1 MSWTKRY
8 GREDIKNV
16 AEEIKNELKEN
27 KMGTMPINKLLISM
41 AAPMMLSMLIQA
53 LYNIVDSI
61 YVARIEEYALTAV
74 SLAFPLQ
81 NLMISVGVGIGV
93 GINAW
98 LSKHLG
104 EKQFEQA
111 NRVAMNGLFL
121 EIVSYLIFLVIG
133 LSVVD
138 PFLHS
143 QTDIPEIIEYGKTYL
158 RICLCC
164 SFGLF
169 TQLACERLLM
179 ATGRTVLSMVTQA
192 TGAIVNILLDPIL
205 IFGYFGLP
213 AMGMAGAAWATVIGQ
228 VVGAMLGILFN
239 LLNNPEIKLKIRG
252 FKPRFEVIRRILSV
266 GIPSIIMASVGSVMT
281 FLMNKILMGF
291 SSTAT
296 TVFGVYFK
304 LQSFAFMP
312 VFGLNNGMVP
322 ILAYNYGAKRKDRM
336 IEVIKLAML
345 YAVCIMV
352 VCMAVFQLIPDQLLL
367 LFDASEN
374 MLSMGVPA
382 LRLISLS
389 YIFAGIC
396 VVSGSVFQA
405 LGNGVY
411 SMFVSVARQ
420 LLILVPVAWLLS
432 LTGRLELVW
441 LAFPIA
447 ELASIGTSAFFL
459 RRIYRRI
466 IGKM

>member
-1 MSWTKRY
+1 M
-8 GREDIKNV
+8 
-16 AEEIKNELKEN
+16 AEEIKNELREN
-27 KMGTMPINKLLISM
+27 KMGTMPVNKLLISM

-121 EIVSYLIFLVIG
+121 EVVSYLIFLVIG
-133 LSVVD
+133 LTVIE
-138 PFLHS
+138 PFLLS

-192 TGAIVNILLDPIL
+192 TGAIVNIVLDPIL

-228 VVGAMLGILFN
+228 IVGATMAI
-239 LLNNPEIKLKIRG
+239 LLNLFKNPDIKLKIRG
-252 FKPRFEVIRRILSV
+252 FKPQLEVIRRILSV

-336 IEVIKLAML
+336 MEVIKRAML

-374 MLSMGVPA
+374 MLAMGVPA

-420 LLILVPVAWLLS
+420 LLILIPVAWLLS

-459 RRIYRRI
+459 RRIYQRVI
-466 IGKM
+466 AKM

>member
-1 MSWTKRY
+1 
-8 GREDIKNV
+8 
-16 AEEIKNELKEN
+16 
-27 KMGTMPINKLLISM
+27 MPINKLLISM

-61 YVARIEEYALTAV
+61 YVSRIEEYALTAV

-121 EIVSYLIFLVIG
+121 EVVSYLIFLVIG
-133 LSVVD
+133 LTVIE
-138 PFLHS
+138 PFLRS
-143 QTDIPEIIEYGKTYL
+143 QTDIPKIIEYGKTYL

-169 TQLACERLLM
+169 VQLACERLLM

-192 TGAIVNILLDPIL
+192 TGAIVNIVLDPIL

-228 VVGAMLGILFN
+228 IVGAVMAL
-239 LLNNPEIKLKIRG
+239 LLNLFKNPDIKLKIRG
-252 FKPRFEVIRRILSV
+252 FKPQLEVIRRILSV

-336 IEVIKLAML
+336 LEVIKRAML

-352 VCMAVFQLIPDQLLL
+352 VCLAVFQLIPDQLLL

-374 MLSMGVPA
+374 MLAMGVPA

-420 LLILVPVAWLLS
+420 LLILIPVAWLLS

-459 RRIYRRI
+459 RRIYQRVI
-466 IGKM
+466 AKM

>member
-1 MSWTKRY
+1 MR
-8 GREDIKNV
+8 
-16 AEEIKNELKEN
+16 EN
-27 KMGTMPINKLLISM
+27 KMGTMPIKPLLISM

-61 YVARIEEYALTAV
+61 YVARIEEYALTAI

-81 NLMISVGVGIGV
+81 NLMIAVSIGIGV
-93 GINAW
+93 GVNAW

-111 NRVAMNGLFL
+111 NRVAMNGFFL
-121 EIVSYLIFLVIG
+121 EIVAYLLFVVIG
-133 LSVVD
+133 LIGIE
-138 PFLHS
+138 PFLRS

-158 RICLCC
+158 RICVFC
-164 SFGLF
+164 SLGLF
-169 TQLACERLLM
+169 VQITGERLLM
-179 ATGRTVLSMVTQA
+179 ATGRTVLSMITQA
-192 TGAIVNILLDPIL
+192 TGAIINIILDPIL

-228 VVGAMLGILFN
+228 IVGATLALFFN
-239 LLNNPEIKLKIRG
+239 LFMNPDVRLRLKG
-252 FKPRFEVIRRILSV
+252 FKPQMAVIGRILSV
-266 GIPSIIMASVGSVMT
+266 GIPSVIMASVGSLMT

-336 IEVIKLAML
+336 VEVIKLAMI
-345 YAVCIMV
+345 YAFGIMAICLV
-352 VCMAVFQLIPDQLLL
+352 VFQLIPGQLLL
-367 LFDASEN
+367 LFDASET
-374 MLSMGVPA
+374 MLAMGIPA
-382 LRLISLS
+382 LRIISLS
-389 YIFAGIC
+389 YIFAGVCI
-396 VVSGSVFQA
+396 VSGSVFQA
-405 LGNGVY
+405 LGNGIY
-411 SMFVSVARQ
+411 SMLVSVARQ
-420 LLILVPVAWLLS
+420 LFVLIPVAWLLS
-432 LTGRLELVW
+432 LTGRLGLVW

-447 ELASIGTSAFFL
+447 ELVSIGTCAVFMG
-459 RRIYRRI
+459 RIFRKI
-466 IGKM
+466 IKPL

>member
-1 MSWTKRY
+1 
-8 GREDIKNV
+8 
-16 AEEIKNELKEN
+16 
-27 KMGTMPINKLLISM
+27 MPINKLLISM

-121 EIVSYLIFLVIG
+121 EVVSYLIFLVIG
-133 LSVVD
+133 LSAIE
-138 PFLHS
+138 PFLRS
-143 QTDIPEIIEYGKTYL
+143 QTNIPEIIEYGKTYL
-158 RICLCC
+158 RICMCC

-179 ATGRTVLSMVTQA
+179 ATGRTVFSMITQA
-192 TGAIVNILLDPIL
+192 TGAIVNIVLDPIL
-205 IFGYFGLP
+205 IFGYFGFP

-228 VVGAMLGILFN
+228 IVGATMAI
-239 LLNNPEIKLKIRG
+239 LLNLFKNPEIKLKIRG
-252 FKPRFEVIRRILSV
+252 FRPQLEVIRRILSV
-266 GIPSIIMASVGSVMT
+266 GVPSIIMASVGSVMT

-336 IEVIKLAML
+336 MEVIKRAML
-345 YAVCIMV
+345 YAVCIML
-352 VCMAVFQLIPDQLLL
+352 VCLAVLQLIPGQLLL

-374 MLSMGVPA
+374 MLAMGIPA

-389 YIFAGIC
+389 YVFAGIC

-432 LTGRLELVW
+432 LTGRLEMVW

-459 RRIYRRI
+459 RRIHQRVI
-466 IGKM
+466 AKM

>member
-1 MSWTKRY
+1 MT
-8 GREDIKNV
+8 KNV
-16 AEEIKNELKEN
+16 AEEIRQNELKEN
-27 KMGTMPINKLLISM
+27 KMGTMPVNKLLISM

-81 NLMISVGVGIGV
+81 NLMIAVGVGIGV
-93 GINAW
+93 GVNAW

-104 EKQFEQA
+104 EKQPEQA

-121 EIVSYLIFLVIG
+121 EVLAYLLFVVVGLVGIE
-133 LSVVD
+133 
-138 PFLHS
+138 PFLRS

-158 RICLCC
+158 NICLFC

-169 TQLACERLLM
+169 TQVVCERLLI
-179 ATGRTVLSMVTQA
+179 ATGRTVFSMITQA
-192 TGAIVNILLDPIL
+192 TGAIINIVLDPIL

-228 VVGAMLGILFN
+228 IVGAAIALCFNLFN
-239 LLNNPEIKLKIRG
+239 NPDIRLKLRG
-252 FKPRFEVIRRILSV
+252 FKPQFSVIKRILSV
-266 GIPSIIMASVGSVMT
+266 GIPSIIMSSVGSVMT

-336 IEVIKLAML
+336 MEVIKLAMI
-345 YAVCIMV
+345 YAVCIML
-352 VCMAVFQLIPDQLLL
+352 VCLAVFQMIPEQLLL

-374 MLSMGVPA
+374 MLAMGVPA
-382 LRLISLS
+382 LRIISLS

-396 VVSGSVFQA
+396 IVGSSVFQA
-405 LGNGVY
+405 LGNGIY

-432 LTGRLELVW
+432 LIGRLELVW

-447 ELASIGTSAFFL
+447 ELASIGTCSFFL
-459 RRIYRRI
+459 RRIYKQVI
-466 IGKM
+466 SKM

>member
-1 MSWTKRY
+1 M
-8 GREDIKNV
+8 
-16 AEEIKNELKEN
+16 AEEIKNELREN
-27 KMGTMPINKLLISM
+27 KMGTMPVNKLLISM

-121 EIVSYLIFLVIG
+121 EVVSYLIFLVIG
-133 LSVVD
+133 LTVIE
-138 PFLHS
+138 PFLLS

-192 TGAIVNILLDPIL
+192 TGAIVNIVLDPIL

-228 VVGAMLGILFN
+228 IVGATMAI
-239 LLNNPEIKLKIRG
+239 LLNLFKNPDIKLKIRG
-252 FKPRFEVIRRILSV
+252 FKPQFEVIRRILSV

-336 IEVIKLAML
+336 MEVIKRAML

-374 MLSMGVPA
+374 MLAMGVPA

-432 LTGRLELVW
+432 LTGRLEMVW

-459 RRIYRRI
+459 RRIYQRVI
-466 IGKM
+466 EKM

>member
-1 MSWTKRY
+1 
-8 GREDIKNV
+8 
-16 AEEIKNELKEN
+16 
-27 KMGTMPINKLLISM
+27 MGTMPVNKLLISM

-121 EIVSYLIFLVIG
+121 EVVSYLIFLVIG
-133 LSVVD
+133 LTVIE
-138 PFLHS
+138 PFLLS

-179 ATGRTVLSMVTQA
+179 ATGRTVFSMVTQT
-192 TGAIVNILLDPIL
+192 TGAIVNIVLDPIL

-228 VVGAMLGILFN
+228 IVGAVMAL
-239 LLNNPEIKLKIRG
+239 LLNLFKNPDIKLKIRG
-252 FKPRFEVIRRILSV
+252 FKPQFEVIGRILSV

-336 IEVIKLAML
+336 MEVI
-345 YAVCIMV
+345 
-352 VCMAVFQLIPDQLLL
+352 
-367 LFDASEN
+367 
-374 MLSMGVPA
+374 
-382 LRLISLS
+382 
-389 YIFAGIC
+389 
-396 VVSGSVFQA
+396 
-405 LGNGVY
+405 
-411 SMFVSVARQ
+411 
-420 LLILVPVAWLLS
+420 
-432 LTGRLELVW
+432 
-441 LAFPIA
+441 
-447 ELASIGTSAFFL
+447 
-459 RRIYRRI
+459 
-466 IGKM
+466 

>member
-1 MSWTKRY
+1 M
-8 GREDIKNV
+8 
-16 AEEIKNELKEN
+16 AEEITKDLKEN
-27 KMGTMPINKLLISM
+27 KMGTMPVNKLLISM

-121 EIVSYLIFLVIG
+121 EVVSYLIFLVIG
-133 LSVVD
+133 LTVIE
-138 PFLHS
+138 PFLLS

-169 TQLACERLLM
+169 MQLACERLLM

-192 TGAIVNILLDPIL
+192 TGAIVNIVLDPIL

-228 VVGAMLGILFN
+228 IVGATMAI
-239 LLNNPEIKLKIRG
+239 LLNLFKNPDIKLKIRG
-252 FKPRFEVIRRILSV
+252 FKPQFEVIRRILSV

-336 IEVIKLAML
+336 MEVIKRAML

-374 MLSMGVPA
+374 MLAMGVPA

-420 LLILVPVAWLLS
+420 LLILIPVAWLLS

-459 RRIYRRI
+459 RRIYQRVI
-466 IGKM
+466 AKM

>member
-1 MSWTKRY
+1 
-8 GREDIKNV
+8 
-16 AEEIKNELKEN
+16 
-27 KMGTMPINKLLISM
+27 MPVNKLLISM

-121 EIVSYLIFLVIG
+121 EVVSYLIFLVIG
-133 LSVVD
+133 LTVIE
-138 PFLHS
+138 PFLLS

-179 ATGRTVLSMVTQA
+179 ATGRTVFSMVTQT
-192 TGAIVNILLDPIL
+192 TGAIVNIVLDPIL

-228 VVGAMLGILFN
+228 IAGAVMAL
-239 LLNNPEIKLKIRG
+239 LLNLFKNPDIKLKIRG
-252 FKPRFEVIRRILSV
+252 FKPQFEVIRRILSV

-336 IEVIKLAML
+336 MEVIKRAML

-374 MLSMGVPA
+374 MLAMGVPA

-420 LLILVPVAWLLS
+420 LLILIPVAWLLS

-459 RRIYRRI
+459 RRIYQRVI
-466 IGKM
+466 AKM

>member
-1 MSWTKRY
+1 M
-8 GREDIKNV
+8 
-16 AEEIKNELKEN
+16 AEEITKDLKEN

-61 YVARIEEYALTAV
+61 YVSRIEEYALTAV

-133 LSVVD
+133 LTVIE
-138 PFLHS
+138 PFLRS
-143 QTDIPEIIEYGKTYL
+143 QTDIPKIIEYGKTYL

-169 TQLACERLLM
+169 VQLACERLLM
-179 ATGRTVLSMVTQA
+179 ATGRTVLSMVTQT
-192 TGAIVNILLDPIL
+192 TGAIVNIVLDPIL

-228 VVGAMLGILFN
+228 IVGAVMAL
-239 LLNNPEIKLKIRG
+239 LLNLFKNPDIKLKIRG
-252 FKPRFEVIRRILSV
+252 FKPQLEVIRRILSV

-336 IEVIKLAML
+336 MEVIKRAML

-374 MLSMGVPA
+374 MLAMGVPA

-420 LLILVPVAWLLS
+420 LLILIPVAWLLS

-459 RRIYRRI
+459 RRIYQRVI
-466 IGKM
+466 TKM

>member
-1 MSWTKRY
+1 MSWTT
-8 GREDIKNV
+8 GSDREDIKNV

-205 IFGYFGLP
+205 MFGYFGLP

-459 RRIYRRI
+459 RRIYRGI

>member
-1 MSWTKRY
+1 
-8 GREDIKNV
+8 
-16 AEEIKNELKEN
+16 
-27 KMGTMPINKLLISM
+27 MGTMPINKLLISM

-138 PFLHS
+138 PFLRS

-239 LLNNPEIKLKIRG
+239 LLNNPEIKLKITG
-252 FKPRFEVIRRILSV
+252 FKPQFEVIRRILSV

>member
-1 MSWTKRY
+1 M
-8 GREDIKNV
+8 
-16 AEEIKNELKEN
+16 AEEITKDLKEN

-61 YVARIEEYALTAV
+61 YVSRIEEYALTAV

-121 EIVSYLIFLVIG
+121 EVVSYLIFLVIG
-133 LSVVD
+133 LTVIE
-138 PFLHS
+138 PFLRS
-143 QTDIPEIIEYGKTYL
+143 QTDIPKIIEYGKTYL

-169 TQLACERLLM
+169 VQLACERLLM

-192 TGAIVNILLDPIL
+192 TGAIVNIVLDPIL

-228 VVGAMLGILFN
+228 IVGAVMAL
-239 LLNNPEIKLKIRG
+239 LLNLFKNPDIKLKIRG
-252 FKPRFEVIRRILSV
+252 FKPQLEVIRRILSV

-336 IEVIKLAML
+336 LEVIKRAML

-352 VCMAVFQLIPDQLLL
+352 VCLAVFQLIPDQLLL

-374 MLSMGVPA
+374 MLAMGVPA

-420 LLILVPVAWLLS
+420 LLILIPVAWLLS

-459 RRIYRRI
+459 RRIYQRVI
-466 IGKM
+466 AKM

>member
-1 MSWTKRY
+1 M
-8 GREDIKNV
+8 
-16 AEEIKNELKEN
+16 AEEITKDLKEN
-27 KMGTMPINKLLISM
+27 KMGTMPVNKLLISM

-121 EIVSYLIFLVIG
+121 EVVSYLIFLVIG
-133 LSVVD
+133 LTVIE
-138 PFLHS
+138 PFLLS

-179 ATGRTVLSMVTQA
+179 ATGRTVFSMVTQT
-192 TGAIVNILLDPIL
+192 TGAIVNIVLDPIL

-228 VVGAMLGILFN
+228 IVGAVMAL
-239 LLNNPEIKLKIRG
+239 LLNLFKNPDIKLKIRG
-252 FKPRFEVIRRILSV
+252 FKPQFEVIGRILSV

-336 IEVIKLAML
+336 MEVIKRAML

-374 MLSMGVPA
+374 MLAMGVPA

-420 LLILVPVAWLLS
+420 LLILIPVAWLLS

-459 RRIYRRI
+459 RRIYQRVI
-466 IGKM
+466 AKM

>member
-1 MSWTKRY
+1 
-8 GREDIKNV
+8 
-16 AEEIKNELKEN
+16 
-27 KMGTMPINKLLISM
+27 MGTMPINKLLISM

>member
-1 MSWTKRY
+1 
-8 GREDIKNV
+8 
-16 AEEIKNELKEN
+16 
-27 KMGTMPINKLLISM
+27 MPINKLLISM

-61 YVARIEEYALTAV
+61 YVSRIEEYALTAV

-121 EIVSYLIFLVIG
+121 EVVSYLIFLVIG
-133 LSVVD
+133 LTVIE
-138 PFLHS
+138 PFLRS
-143 QTDIPEIIEYGKTYL
+143 QTDIPKIIEYGKTYL

-169 TQLACERLLM
+169 VQLACERLLM

-192 TGAIVNILLDPIL
+192 TGAIVNIVLDPIL

-213 AMGMAGAAWATVIGQ
+213 AMGMTGVAWATVIGQ
-228 VVGAMLGILFN
+228 IVGAVMAL
-239 LLNNPEIKLKIRG
+239 LLNLFKNPDIKLKIRG
-252 FKPRFEVIRRILSV
+252 FKPQLEVIRRILSV

-336 IEVIKLAML
+336 LEVIKRAML

-352 VCMAVFQLIPDQLLL
+352 VCLAVFQLIPDQLLL

-374 MLSMGVPA
+374 MLAMGVPA

-396 VVSGSVFQA
+396 VVSGYVFQA

-420 LLILVPVAWLLS
+420 LLILIPVAWLLS

-459 RRIYRRI
+459 RRIYQRVI
-466 IGKM
+466 AKM

>member
-1 MSWTKRY
+1 M
-8 GREDIKNV
+8 
-16 AEEIKNELKEN
+16 AEEVTKDLKEN

-121 EIVSYLIFLVIG
+121 EVVSYLIFLVIG
-133 LSVVD
+133 LSASE
-138 PFLHS
+138 PFLRS

-169 TQLACERLLM
+169 IQLACERLLM

-192 TGAIVNILLDPIL
+192 TGAIVNIVLDPIL

-213 AMGMAGAAWATVIGQ
+213 AMEMAGAAWATVIGQ
-228 VVGAMLGILFN
+228 IVGAVMAL
-239 LLNNPEIKLKIRG
+239 LLNLFRNQEIRLKIRG
-252 FKPRFEVIRRILSV
+252 FKPQLEVIRRILSV

-336 IEVIKLAML
+336 MEVIKRAMV

-352 VCMAVFQLIPDQLLL
+352 VCLAVFQLIPNQLLL

-374 MLSMGVPA
+374 MLAMGIPA

-389 YIFAGIC
+389 YVFSGIC

-420 LLILVPVAWLLS
+420 LLILIPVAWLLS

-459 RRIYRRI
+459 RRIYQRVI
-466 IGKM
+466 AKM

>member
-1 MSWTKRY
+1 MT
-8 GREDIKNV
+8 
-16 AEEIKNELKEN
+16 EEITKDLKEN

-121 EIVSYLIFLVIG
+121 EVVSYLIFLVIG
-133 LSVVD
+133 LSAIE
-138 PFLHS
+138 PFLRS
-143 QTDIPEIIEYGKTYL
+143 QTNIPEIIEYGKTYL
-158 RICLCC
+158 RICMCC

-179 ATGRTVLSMVTQA
+179 ATGRTVFSMITQA
-192 TGAIVNILLDPIL
+192 TGAIVNIVLDPIL
-205 IFGYFGLP
+205 IFGYFGFP

-228 VVGAMLGILFN
+228 IVGATMAI
-239 LLNNPEIKLKIRG
+239 LLNLFKNPEIKLKIRG
-252 FKPRFEVIRRILSV
+252 FRPQLEVIRRILSV
-266 GIPSIIMASVGSVMT
+266 GVPSIIMASVGSVMT

-336 IEVIKLAML
+336 MEVIKRAML
-345 YAVCIMV
+345 YAVCIML
-352 VCMAVFQLIPDQLLL
+352 VCLAVLQLIPGQLLL

-374 MLSMGVPA
+374 MLAMGIPA

-389 YIFAGIC
+389 YVFAGIC

-432 LTGRLELVW
+432 LTGRLEMVW

-459 RRIYRRI
+459 RRIHQRVI
-466 IGKM
+466 AKM